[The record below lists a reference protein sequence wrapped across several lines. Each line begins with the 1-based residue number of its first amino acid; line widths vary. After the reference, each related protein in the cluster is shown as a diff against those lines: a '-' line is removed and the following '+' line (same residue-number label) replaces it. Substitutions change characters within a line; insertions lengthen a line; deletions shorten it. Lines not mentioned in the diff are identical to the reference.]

1 MIIWQRSYRYWML
14 DMIKDDISNSLG
26 LEPLQN
32 LNEGEGELVVPK
44 KTELAELKPVDD
56 KVDRDYDYART
67 NFYNIIET
75 GTEALEQMLDVAKAS
90 EHPRAYEVVS
100 TIMKTLV
107 DANKDLVS
115 MSAKK
120 QESEEDKGPAEKAMT
135 NNNLFVGSTAELQQ
149 LLKDMRNN
157 DAG

>member
-1 MIIWQRSYRYWML
+1 
-14 DMIKDDISNSLG
+14 MIKDDISNSLG

-44 KTELAELKPVDD
+44 KTEIAELKPVDD
-56 KVDRDYDYART
+56 KADRDYDYART

-120 QESEEDKGPAEKAMT
+120 QESEEDKNPSEKAMT

-149 LLKDMRNN
+149 LLKDMRSN
-157 DAG
+157 DAD

>member
-1 MIIWQRSYRYWML
+1 ML
-14 DMIKDDISNSLG
+14 DMIKDEISNSLG

-44 KTELAELKPVDD
+44 KTELAELNPVDD

-120 QESEEDKGPAEKAMT
+120 QESEDEKSPSEKT
-135 NNNLFVGSTAELQQ
+135 VSNNNLFVGSTAELQQ
-149 LLKDMRNN
+149 LLKDMRN
-157 DAG
+157 GE

>member
-1 MIIWQRSYRYWML
+1 LGRYRTNIGCL
-14 DMIKDDISNSLG
+14 NMIKDEISNSLG
-26 LEPLQN
+26 LEPIEN
-32 LNEGEGELVVPK
+32 FNESEGELVVPK
-44 KTELAELKPVDD
+44 NTEVSDLKPIND
-56 KVDRDYDYART
+56 KVEKDYDYART

-115 MSAKK
+115 MSSKK
-120 QESEEDKGPAEKAMT
+120 QESEEQNNPSEKSVS

-149 LLKDMRNN
+149 LLKDMRS
-157 DAG
+157 GQ

>member
-1 MIIWQRSYRYWML
+1 ML
-14 DMIKDDISNSLG
+14 KMIKDDISNSLG

-32 LNEGEGELVVPK
+32 LNEGEGELIVPK
-44 KTELAELKPVDD
+44 KGELAEIKPVDD

-115 MSAKK
+115 MSTKK
-120 QESEEDKGPAEKAMT
+120 QESEEVKNPTENGVQ

-149 LLKDMRNN
+149 LLKDMRSK